1 MNRASPVVTGLLLLA
16 LAMPARAQ
24 EGGKGITFS
33 SRTQTGVE
41 ATAHSYS
48 RDRGGPASTT
58 HPTSHPPTTSPP
70 PPVVHSETGPAFEPS
85 MKNATSEV
93 PAPTSV
99 PVGFGCPGDIGS
111 FRFSDIYGRCEISVP
126 APIEEPERDDRRR
139 RRGEPRGPSL
149 EEIRQ
154 QVIDRA
160 IALAPAPEL
169 QLAPARI
176 GLTGLP
182 SYFWLGN
189 DPQPISATASVRGVT
204 VTATATPTHFV
215 WSFGDGNERTT
226 TKPGRPWTK
235 RSPGSIEHTYE
246 TEGVYEVGATI
257 VWSASWSLNGGAPQ
271 SLGTFTTSDA
281 ADHPVR
287 EVIAFLTDD

>member
-1 MNRASPVVTGLLLLA
+1 MKVPGAFLLTALLA
-16 LAMPARAQ
+16 FGSSYASAG
-24 EGGKGITFS
+24 EGSAGVTLGPNDRVGIQS
-33 SRTQTGVE
+33 
-41 ATAHSYS
+41 
-48 RDRGGPASTT
+48 DASTYVHQRQSQT
-58 HPTSHPPTTSPP
+58 PATETSLATTRGSQASGSLVGPP
-70 PPVVHSETGPAFEPS
+70 PESGGDRAVPEESA
-85 MKNATSEV
+85 

-126 APIEEPERDDRRR
+126 APIEEPEADDRRR

-235 RSPGSIEHTYE
+235 HSPGSIEHTYE

-281 ADHPVR
+281 ADYPVR